1 MRESDRKFWLAF
13 SQVKGLGSVRF
24 RKLLAFFGDLK
35 IAWEAPLERF
45 IAAGIPL
52 KIAEEILNRRNTF
65 DLEKYED
72 NLVKKGIKTLIWTDE
87 GYPKYLSQIE
97 QPPPVLY
104 YLGDLTPAD
113 DLAIA
118 IVGTRNV
125 TQYGRQVT
133 HDSAAYLAGNGVTI
147 VSGLA
152 RGVDGIAHQAALD
165 VGGRTIAVL
174 GSGVDVIYPPEHR
187 KMADRIASSGAIV
200 SDYPPG
206 TKPDGINFP
215 PRNRIISGLSRGSIV
230 IEAGETSGAL
240 ITAKFAVE
248 QNREVFAVPGSVLAP
263 MSKGT
268 NRLIVDGATPMNDP
282 RQVLEFLKIQEQVHN
297 IKTIA
302 PEPPDAAEQRVL
314 VALGNNKVHIDELCN
329 QLDLS
334 MEKLTALLTMM
345 ELKGLVTRNKGMEYS
360 KTQSW
365 KF

>member
-1 MRESDRKFWLAF
+1 MRESDRKYWLAF

-24 RKLLAFFGDLK
+24 RKLLTFFGDLK
-35 IAWEAPLERF
+35 IAWEAPLDRF
-45 IAAGIPL
+45 IAAGL
-52 KIAEEILNRRNTF
+52 TAKIAEEIQNRRSTF
-65 DLEKYED
+65 NLDKYEES
-72 NLVKKGIKTLIWTDE
+72 LSKKGIKALIWSDE
-87 GYPKYLSQIE
+87 GYPRYLSQIE

-104 YLGDLTPAD
+104 VLGEITPAD

-133 HDSAAYLAGNGVTI
+133 RDSAAYLAGNGVTI

-152 RGVDGIAHQAALD
+152 RGVDGIAHHAALE

-174 GSGVDVIYPPEHR
+174 GSGVDMIYPPEHH
-187 KMADRIASSGAIV
+187 KLAERIAKSGAVV

-206 TKPDGINFP
+206 TKPEGSNFP
-215 PRNRIISGLSRGSIV
+215 PRNRIISGLSRGTIV

-240 ITAKFAVE
+240 ITAKFSVE

-268 NRLIVDGATPMNDP
+268 NRLIADGATPMNDP
-282 RQVLEFLKIQEQVHN
+282 RQVLDFLKIQEQVHDTQVN
-297 IKTIA
+297 SH
-302 PEPPDAAEQRVL
+302 ELPDTAEQRVL
-314 VALGNNKVHIDELCN
+314 VALGNDTVHIDELCN
-329 QLDLS
+329 KLDFS

-345 ELKGLVTRNKGMEYS
+345 ELKGLVTRNRGMEYA

>member
-1 MRESDRKFWLAF
+1 VRGSERKYWLAF

-24 RKLLAFFGDLK
+24 RKLLSFFGDLK
-35 IAWEAPLERF
+35 IAWEAPLDGF
-45 IAAGIPL
+45 IAAGIQT
-52 KIAEEILNRRNTF
+52 KTAQEILSRRLTF
-65 DLEKYED
+65 DLDKYEE
-72 NLVKKGIKTLIWTDE
+72 NLTRRGIKTLIWSDE
-87 GYPKYLSQIE
+87 NYPKYLSQID

-104 YLGDLTPAD
+104 LLGELTPAD

-125 TQYGRQVT
+125 TQYGRQVA
-133 HDSAAYLAGNGVTI
+133 HDSATYLAGNSVTI

-165 VGGRTIAVL
+165 VGGRTVAVL
-174 GSGVDVIYPPEHR
+174 GSGVDIIYPPEHR
-187 KMADRIASSGAIV
+187 KLAERISANGAIL
-200 SDYPPG
+200 SDYAPG

-215 PRNRIISGLSRGSIV
+215 PRNRIISGLSRGTIV

-240 ITAKFAVE
+240 ITAKFALE

-268 NRLIVDGATPMNDP
+268 NRLIVQGATPMNDP
-282 RQVLEFLKIQEQVHN
+282 RQVLEFLQIQEQVHS
-297 IKTIA
+297 TSSSRA
-302 PEPPDAAEQRVL
+302 ELPDAAEQRVL
-314 VALGNNKVHIDELCN
+314 IALGNDAIHIDDLCN

-334 MEKLTALLTMM
+334 MEKLTPLLTMM
-345 ELKGLVTRNKGMEYS
+345 ELKGMVTRNHVMEYS
-360 KTQSW
+360 KAQNW

>member
-1 MRESDRKFWLAF
+1 MKGSDRKYWLAF
-13 SQVKGLGSVRF
+13 SQVKGIGSVRF
-24 RKLLAFFGDLK
+24 RKLLAFFGDLR

-45 IAAGIPL
+45 VAAGIPV
-52 KIAEEILNRRNTF
+52 KIAEEILNRRSTF
-65 DLEKYED
+65 DLDKFEA
-72 NLVKKGIKTLIWTDE
+72 NLIGRGIKTLVWTDQA
-87 GYPKYLSQIE
+87 YPRYLAQIE

-104 YLGDLTPAD
+104 VLGELTPGD
-113 DLAIA
+113 DLSIA

-152 RGVDGIAHQAALD
+152 RGVDGIAHQAALEA
-165 VGGRTIAVL
+165 GGRTIAVL
-174 GSGVDVIYPPEHR
+174 GSGVDMIYPPEHR
-187 KMADRIASSGAIV
+187 KLAERIVASGAVI

-206 TKPDGINFP
+206 TKPDGVNFP
-215 PRNRIISGLSRGSIV
+215 PRNRIISGLSRGTIV

-240 ITAKFAVE
+240 ITAKFSLE

-268 NRLIVDGATPMNDP
+268 NRLIMDGATPMNDP
-282 RQVLEFLKIQEQVHN
+282 RQVLEFLDIQEQRV
-297 IKTIA
+297 TTQSSEMTA
-302 PEPPDAAEQRVL
+302 PDAAEQRVL
-314 VALGNNKVHIDELCN
+314 VALGNDTMHIDDLCN
-329 QLDLS
+329 KLDLS

-345 ELKGLVTRNKGMEYS
+345 ELKGLVSRNHLMEYS

>member
-1 MRESDRKFWLAF
+1 MKGSDRKYWLAF
-13 SQVKGLGSVRF
+13 SQVKGIGSVRF
-24 RKLLAFFGDLK
+24 RKLLAFFGDLR

-45 IAAGIPL
+45 VAAGIPV
-52 KIAEEILNRRNTF
+52 KIAEEILNRRSTF
-65 DLEKYED
+65 DLDKFEA
-72 NLVKKGIKTLIWTDE
+72 NLIGRGIKTLVWTDQA
-87 GYPKYLSQIE
+87 YPRYLAQIE

-104 YLGDLTPAD
+104 VLGELTPRD
-113 DLAIA
+113 DLSIA

-152 RGVDGIAHQAALD
+152 RGVDGIAHQAALEA
-165 VGGRTIAVL
+165 GGRTIAVL
-174 GSGVDVIYPPEHR
+174 GSGVDMIYPPEHR
-187 KMADRIASSGAIV
+187 KLAERIVASGAVI

-206 TKPDGINFP
+206 TKPDGVNFP
-215 PRNRIISGLSRGSIV
+215 PRNRIISGLSRGTIV

-240 ITAKFAVE
+240 ITAKFSLE

-268 NRLIVDGATPMNDP
+268 NRLIMDGATPMNDP
-282 RQVLEFLKIQEQVHN
+282 RQVLEFLNIQEQHVY
-297 IKTIA
+297 TQVSEIA
-302 PEPPDAAEQRVL
+302 VPDAGEQRVL
-314 VALGNNKVHIDELCN
+314 GALGNDTMHIDDLCN
-329 QLDLS
+329 KLDLS

-345 ELKGLVTRNKGMEYS
+345 ELKGLVSRNHLMEYS

>member
-1 MRESDRKFWLAF
+1 VKGSDRKYWLAF
-13 SQVKGLGSVRF
+13 SQVKGIGSVRF
-24 RKLLAFFGDLK
+24 RKLLAFFGDLR

-45 IAAGIPL
+45 VAAGIPM
-52 KIAEEILNRRNTF
+52 KIAEEILNRRSTF
-65 DLEKYED
+65 DLDKYEA
-72 NLVKKGIKTLIWTDE
+72 NLTEKGIKTLVWSDQA
-87 GYPKYLSQIE
+87 YPRYLAQIE

-104 YLGDLTPAD
+104 VLGELTPRD
-113 DLAIA
+113 DLSIA

-152 RGVDGIAHQAALD
+152 RGVDGIAHQAALEA
-165 VGGRTIAVL
+165 GGRTIAVL
-174 GSGVDVIYPPEHR
+174 GSGIDMIYPPEHR
-187 KMADRIASSGAIV
+187 KLAERIAASGAVI

-206 TKPDGINFP
+206 TKPDGVNFP
-215 PRNRIISGLSRGSIV
+215 PRNRIISGLSRGTIV

-240 ITAKFAVE
+240 ITAKFSLE

-268 NRLIVDGATPMNDP
+268 NRLIMDGATPMNDP
-282 RQVLEFLKIQEQVHN
+282 RQVLEFLNIQEQHVY
-297 IKTIA
+297 TQVSEIA
-302 PEPPDAAEQRVL
+302 VPD
-314 VALGNNKVHIDELCN
+314 ALGNDTMHIDDLCN
-329 QLDLS
+329 KLDLS
-334 MEKLTALLTMM
+334 MEKLTSLLTMM
-345 ELKGLVTRNKGMEYS
+345 ELKGLVSRNHLMEYS

>member
-1 MRESDRKFWLAF
+1 MKGFDRKYWLAF
-13 SQVKGLGSVRF
+13 SQVKGIGSARF
-24 RKLLAFFGDLK
+24 RKLLTFFGNLQM
-35 IAWEAPLERF
+35 AWEAPLERF
-45 IAAGIPL
+45 ISAGIPT
-52 KIAEEILNRRNTF
+52 KIAEEVLARRSTF
-65 DLEKYED
+65 DFEKFEES
-72 NLVKKGIKTLIWTDE
+72 LTKKGIKTLIWSDE
-87 GYPKYLSQIE
+87 AYPKYLSQIE

-104 YLGDLTPAD
+104 ILGELTPAD

-174 GSGVDVIYPPEHR
+174 GSGVDMIYPPEHR
-187 KMADRIASSGAIV
+187 KLAERIAASGAVI

-206 TKPDGINFP
+206 TKPDGTNFP
-215 PRNRIISGLSRGSIV
+215 PRNRIISGLSRGTIV

-240 ITAKFAVE
+240 ITAKFSLE

-282 RQVLEFLKIQEQVHN
+282 RQVLEFLNIQEQRLEIHPSTVVL
-297 IKTIA
+297 
-302 PEPPDAAEQRVL
+302 PDAAEQRVL
-314 VALGNNKVHIDELCN
+314 VALGNDALHIDDLCN
-329 QLDLS
+329 KLDLS

-345 ELKGLVTRNKGMEYS
+345 ELKGLVSRDHLMEYS

>member
-1 MRESDRKFWLAF
+1 MKGSDRKYWLAF
-13 SQVKGLGSVRF
+13 SQVKGIGSVRF
-24 RKLLAFFGDLK
+24 RKLLNFFGDLQV
-35 IAWEAPLERF
+35 AWEAPLERF
-45 IAAGIPL
+45 VAAGIPV
-52 KIAEEILNRRNTF
+52 KIVEEIQNRRTTF
-65 DLEKYED
+65 NMDNYEA
-72 NLVKKGIKTLIWTDE
+72 NLTNKGIKTLIWSDE
-87 GYPKYLSQIE
+87 TYPKYLSQIE

-104 YLGDLTPAD
+104 LLGELIPAD

-152 RGVDGIAHQAALD
+152 RGVDGIAHQAALEA
-165 VGGRTIAVL
+165 GGRTIAVL
-174 GSGVDVIYPPEHR
+174 GSGVDMIYPPEHR
-187 KMADRIASSGAIV
+187 KLAERIAASGAVI

-206 TKPDGINFP
+206 TKPDGVNFP
-215 PRNRIISGLSRGSIV
+215 PRNRIISGLSRGTIV

-240 ITAKFAVE
+240 ITAKFSLE

-268 NRLIVDGATPMNDP
+268 NHLIMDGATPMNDP
-282 RQVLEFLKIQEQVHN
+282 RQVLEFLNVQEQRFSTPSV
-297 IKTIA
+297 KIA
-302 PEPPDAAEQRVL
+302 TPDAAEQRIL
-314 VALGNNKVHIDELCN
+314 SALGNDTLHIDDMCN
-329 QLDLS
+329 KLDLS
-334 MEKLTALLTMM
+334 MDKLTALLTMM
-345 ELKGLVTRNKGMEYS
+345 ELKGLVKRNNLMEYS